1 MAAEPAH
8 TYPHTEQ
15 ASRASFKED
24 VSTSIPRGSP
34 LRPCLFRRLRE
45 KTRGVTVRVPIC
57 PCYPITH
64 ASLRQSCTGLGGVC
78 PTLAL
83 APIVG
88 V

>member
-1 MAAEPAH
+1 MAEEPAH

-24 VSTSIPRGSP
+24 VSTSATR
-34 LRPCLFRRLRE
+34 RPCLFRRLRE